1 MISEKVT
8 AIEKFNKEIVLRRD
22 AFSKK
27 VQKLNIDVKMKNS
40 KILVHDFIYREH
52 PA

>member
-1 MISEKVT
+1 MISEKVN

-27 VQKLNIDVKMKNS
+27 VK
-40 KILVHDFIYREH
+40 KIEH
-52 PA
+52 RCENEKF